1 MNKNYLVSKYYFVA
15 AQNLTQVKTAR
26 EKVEIA
32 GFSVRPRWL
41 TSQFRSVMTTMTTM
55 MILVMVMVMVMKT
68 AKTMMMVVKRRMWI
82 RS

>member
-1 MNKNYLVSKYYFVA
+1 MPMNKNYLVSKYYFVA

-32 GFSVRPRWL
+32 GFSVRLRWL
-41 TSQFRSVMTTMTTM
+41 TSQFRSVTTTT
-55 MILVMVMVMVMKT
+55 IMVMVMVM
-68 AKTMMMVVKRRMWI
+68 MVKGRI